1 MSQMGADAARLYAR
15 HTIVDQL
22 TFDPNMGFT
31 GQLPSDGAVILAWST
46 TSCCRSRS
54 GVDAAPDGERPLV
67 LPTEIAISGTTT
79 FRTDLLRSTVISSDA
94 AFFSKDP
101 FTINFGRGTAEMAY
115 RPIAFDGTFQA
126 TQLAIGLN
134 FGDRASSSTPRSS
147 SHCPAS
153 RSRARIE
160 RSRAARSRTSTGCPS
175 SSCTI

>member
-1 MSQMGADAARLYAR
+1 MTQMGADAARLYAR

-31 GQLPSDGAVILAWST
+31 GQLPSDGAVTLAWSDHELLPVEIQGST
-46 TSCCRSRS
+46 PRRT
-54 GVDAAPDGERPLV
+54 GNVLWF

-134 FGDRASSSTPRSS
+134 FGTRVVVDPKVIE
-147 SHCPAS
+147 PAQHPGA
-153 RSRARIE
+153 ARIK